1 MRLAASARSEPPP
14 SIPHVIATPPSSR
27 GPYAAP
33 SRPTCGALA
42 ARLLRPSILAR
53 PYTRRSA
60 AHPQV

>member
-1 MRLAASARSEPPP
+1 MERFRRAL
-14 SIPHVIATPPSSR
+14 
-27 GPYAAP
+27 